1 MQRVLMFDS
10 IPMNGGSKVANSEIL
25 ALCENKNITGY
36 IASTHVQHWEA
47 HLKVNSNI
55 KLLPLKISPIQ
66 KSYGLGYWLMCCF
79 YTLQLLLIAI
89 REPKFHSYMGLSCPS
104 NDMPLYLLRFIISK
118 PIVQMIHGP
127 VAAARSTGYCLT
139 KAAKIYYLASTK
151 SSILFALEKYL
162 KTSAMETRK
171 VWMSFNAEIFINGLS
186 EQRWSSPAN
195 PLSQR
200 VFWAASLLKWKNVD
214 LLVEASRLDKGNY
227 IDTLICYIEPQSEL
241 DTSTPDFE
249 ASNIQWVNS
258 PSNLDELRASC
269 GIFVSTSINEP
280 FGLSILE
287 ALAAGMCVVIP
298 SDDSYWDRV
307 LIHGKNCIKYTPN
320 CPKSLHNAI
329 RLLNESPWQK
339 VTMSMEALNLAQLY
353 KANRCYESILRTLSN
368 GSDDLTS
375 KPKHKRPAKGAHHV

>member
-10 IPMNGGSKVANSEIL
+10 IPMNGGSKIANSEIL
-25 ALCENKNITGY
+25 ALCENKSITGY
-36 IASTHVQHWEA
+36 IASTHIEHWESQ
-47 HLKVNSNI
+47 LKINTHI
-55 KLLPLKISPIQ
+55 KLLPLKASPIQ
-66 KSYGLGYWLMCCF
+66 KSSGLGYWIMCCF

-89 REPKFHSYMGLSCPS
+89 REAKFHSYMGLSCPS
-104 NDMPLYLLRFIISK
+104 NDMPLYLLRLISNK
-118 PIVQMIHGP
+118 PIIQMIHGP
-127 VAAARSTGYCLT
+127 VAMARSTGYCLT

-151 SSILFALEKYL
+151 PSILLALAKYL
-162 KTSAMETRK
+162 KLSSAETRK
-171 VWMSFNAEIFINGLS
+171 VWSNCNADIFVNGLS

-214 LLVEASRLDKGNY
+214 LLVEASRLDKDNY

-249 ASNIQWVNS
+249 ADNIHWVKS
-258 PSNLDELRASC
+258 PNNLDELRASC

-339 VTMSMEALNLAQLY
+339 VTMSMEAMNLAKLY
-353 KANRCYESILRTLSN
+353 KANRCYEPILRTLSN
-368 GSDDLTS
+368 DSANLS
-375 KPKHKRPAKGAHHV
+375 KPTHSSPTKGAHHV